1 MHKILF
7 SIIACF
13 LNALLF
19 VSVANGQAASDVE
32 NRVEFELV
40 VRLNQPWLEPVEFA
54 TKVKPDSPFSGTI
67 TDKKGNIYRLGG
79 MLLPKKDGRY
89 RLVLTT
95 VHPDDGGI
103 GTMVPELE
111 IDKPGISQC
120 SGSGIVW
127 NCVGARLTKVAKS
140 AEKKLFE
147 PFDKIEL

>member
-1 MHKILF
+1 MNKKLF

-19 VSVANGQAASDVE
+19 VCVANGQLASDVE
-32 NRVEFELV
+32 NRDEFELV
-40 VRLNQPWLEPVEFA
+40 VRLNQPWLELVEFA

-111 IDKPGISQC
+111 LDKPGISQC
-120 SGSGIVW
+120 SGSGIVR
-127 NCVGARLTKVAKS
+127 NCVRVRLSKVAKS
-140 AEKKLFE
+140 AEENLAE
-147 PFDKIEL
+147 PLDKIIL